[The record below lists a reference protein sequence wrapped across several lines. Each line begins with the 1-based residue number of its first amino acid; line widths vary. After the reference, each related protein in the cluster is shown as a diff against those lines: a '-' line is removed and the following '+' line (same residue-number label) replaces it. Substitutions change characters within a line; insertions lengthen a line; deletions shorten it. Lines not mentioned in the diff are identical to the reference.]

1 MKQVWDKKRPK
12 DLGKPKSLSS
22 AQKRSAMRAAKKAGR
37 PYPNL
42 IDNMRAAHREP
53 EQKVM
58 DPILEH
64 HYRNIAEGKTVKN
77 QDGSISTVYTMQ
89 VDINGVPTLIPSV
102 WDGKILSERDAT
114 ERALKSGVRWPT
126 RETHEELRAY
136 DVELHK
142 EMTPTSAEQAQQ
154 VLKQYK
160 QRSILSRDKK

>member
-1 MKQVWDKKRPK
+1 
-12 DLGKPKSLSS
+12 
-22 AQKRSAMRAAKKAGR
+22 
-37 PYPNL
+37 
-42 IDNMRAAHREP
+42 
-53 EQKVM
+53 M

-77 QDGSISTVYTMQ
+77 KDGSTSTVYTMQ
-89 VDINGVPTLIPSV
+89 IDVNGVPTLIPSV
-102 WDGKILSERDAT
+102 WDGKILNEKDAT
-114 ERALKSGVRWPT
+114 KRALKSGVRWPT